1 MTIETPAGYTAF
13 SVETIA
19 DFVADKPE
27 LMSRLG
33 GDASQLKATEV
44 GDGNLNLVFIVEGP
58 DGTIIVK
65 QALPYVRLVGESW
78 PLPLRRS
85 FFEPN
90 ALVRQAKACSVT
102 ARVPEIYFYDD
113 ALALVAMEFLSDHIM
128 LRKGLIAGA
137 VYPKIARDLGLFM
150 AETLF
155 RTSDLHM
162 DAGEKKKDVAL
173 FSDNVELCDITESLV
188 FTDPYHDAELNSWT
202 TPQLDNPALGLRSDR
217 DLKIAVSQMK
227 QRFVTHAEALVHGD
241 LHSGSVM
248 VNDDDTRVIDPEFAF
263 YGPMGFDVGA
273 LIANYFLAYFSQAGH
288 EPEPGARDA
297 YREWI
302 LATIIETWDVF
313 ETRFRELWMS
323 ERTGILYPRSIFEDQ
338 GDAIGAG
345 EALKG
350 FLKQLQED
358 AIGFAGAKMIRR
370 LVGLAHVEDMQAIE
384 DPDRRAAGEAK
395 ALAMG
400 RELLVDRKKFDGMK
414 QLCEL
419 AKRIESTGASS

>member
-1 MTIETPAGYTAF
+1 MTIETPPGYTAF
-13 SVETIA
+13 SVDTIA
-19 DFVADKPE
+19 DYIADKPE
-27 LMSRLG
+27 LMNRLG
-33 GDASQLKATEV
+33 GDASQLRATEV

-58 DGTIIVK
+58 DDTVIIK

-78 PLPLRRS
+78 PLPLKRS
-85 FFEPN
+85 FFEYN

-102 ARVPEIYFYDD
+102 ARVPEIYLYDD
-113 ALALVAMEFLSDHIM
+113 AHALVAMEYLSHHII
-128 LRKGLIAGA
+128 LRKGLIAGV
-137 VYPKIARDLGLFM
+137 VYPKIARDIGLFM

-162 DAGEKKKDVAL
+162 EAGEKKKDVAL

-202 TPQLDNPALGLRSDR
+202 TPQLDKLALGLRSDR
-217 DLKIAVSQMK
+217 DLKIAVSEMK

-248 VNDDDTRVIDPEFAF
+248 VNADDTRVIDPEFAF

-288 EPEPGARDA
+288 EPEPGARDE
-297 YREWI
+297 YRAWI
-302 LATIIETWDVF
+302 LETIIETWDVF
-313 ETRFRELWMS
+313 EARFRELWMS
-323 ERTGILYPRSIFEDQ
+323 ERTGVLYPRSIFEDQ
-338 GDAIGAG
+338 GDAIGAE
-345 EALKG
+345 EALNG

-358 AIGFAGAKMIRR
+358 TIGFAGAKMIRR
-370 LVGLAHVEDMQAIE
+370 LVGLAHVEDMQSIE
-384 DPDRRAAGEAK
+384 DPDRRASCEAK

-400 RELLVDRKKFDGMK
+400 RELLVDRAKFTGMK

-419 AKRIESTGASS
+419 AKRIETTGASA

>member
-1 MTIETPAGYTAF
+1 MTIETPPGYTAF
-13 SVETIA
+13 SVDTIA
-19 DFVADKPE
+19 DYIADKPE
-27 LMSRLG
+27 LMNRLG
-33 GDASQLKATEV
+33 GDASQLRATEV

-58 DGTIIVK
+58 DDTVIIK

-78 PLPLRRS
+78 PLPLKRS
-85 FFEPN
+85 FFEYN

-102 ARVPEIYFYDD
+102 ARVPEIYLYDD
-113 ALALVAMEFLSDHIM
+113 AHALVAMEYLSNHII
-128 LRKGLIAGA
+128 LRKGLIAGV
-137 VYPKIARDLGLFM
+137 VYPKIARDIGLFM

-202 TPQLDNPALGLRSDR
+202 TPQLDQLALGLRSDR
-217 DLKIAVSQMK
+217 DLKIAVSEMK

-248 VNDDDTRVIDPEFAF
+248 VNADDTRVIDPEFAF

-288 EPEPGARDA
+288 EPEPGARDE
-297 YREWI
+297 YRAWI
-302 LATIIETWDVF
+302 LETIIETWDVF
-313 ETRFRELWMS
+313 EARFRELWMS
-323 ERTGILYPRSIFEDQ
+323 ERTGVLYPRSIFEDQ
-338 GDAIGAG
+338 GDAIGAE
-345 EALKG
+345 EALNG

-358 AIGFAGAKMIRR
+358 TIGFAGAKMIRR
-370 LVGLAHVEDMQAIE
+370 LVGLAHVEDMQSIE
-384 DPDRRAAGEAK
+384 DPDRRASCEAK

-400 RELLVDRKKFDGMK
+400 RELLVDRAKFTGMK
-414 QLCEL
+414 RLCEL
-419 AKRIESTGASS
+419 AKRIETTGASA